1 MKPGDLTLNLGRA
14 VHEARA
20 HVNEMTA
27 LHGPDSILTQRAR
40 VQLRVAADSART
52 FMEAD
57 D

>member
-20 HVNEMTA
+20 YVNEMTI

-40 VQLRVAADSART
+40 VQLRVASTAART